1 MPGNN
6 KLQCYS
12 APALYTKQCEHP
24 EVQLGGGPRPW
35 ARNAGGG
42 CEGGRTR
49 IVGPGPLPQTKT
61 VTGAAAVRGGF
72 ANTNQMSKK
81 CVWGC
86 LQRDATNT
94 PKRSEKGCGFCGFYF
109 KNSNAALTITKN
121 N

>member
-1 MPGNN
+1 MPGNS

-61 VTGAAAVRGGF
+61 VTGAVAVRGGL

-81 CVWGC
+81 CVWVVFAEAHNKYTKDV
-86 LQRDATNT
+86 LTMSWVLWF
-94 PKRSEKGCGFCGFYF
+94 PISEQHA
-109 KNSNAALTITKN
+109 SLTMT
-121 N
+121 